1 MQVGIK
7 TIFDIDEETF
17 EKQDD
22 DNRKQERINEEK
34 EKLISLEIENAKKIS
49 TKNMVLTYLSGGIGA
64 ISLLAIYPKAIEMND
79 YALATI
85 GGSIGVICCLG
96 CGYYVS
102 QYEKETEK
110 LEDLEKMLSANCKEI
125 KDNKKPRRLTKK

>member
-1 MQVGIK
+1 MFEDIEVEEYEELERKNNSEENIIYSELEK
-7 TIFDIDEETF
+7 T
-17 EKQDD
+17 
-22 DNRKQERINEEK
+22 
-34 EKLISLEIENAKKIS
+34 KKIS
-49 TKNMVLTYLSGGIGA
+49 TKNMVMTYLSGGIGA

-110 LEDLEKMLSANCKEI
+110 LEDLEKMLSPNYKEI
-125 KDNKKPRRLTKK
+125 KDYKKPRRLTK

>member
-34 EKLISLEIENAKKIS
+34 EKLISKGLEN
-49 TKNMVLTYLSGGIGA
+49 TKRMKNKNIIIGGINAVAGTG
-64 ISLLAIYPKAIEMND
+64 SLLLLYPKALEMND
-79 YALATI
+79 YALVTI
-85 GGSIGVICCLG
+85 GGIVTAVCFIG
-96 CGYYVS
+96 CGYSIS
-102 QYEKETEK
+102 QYEQNKERI
-110 LEDLEKMLSANCKEI
+110 EDLGMKKQEI
-125 KDNKKPRRLTKK
+125 NETQKDYKKPRRLTK

>member
-1 MQVGIK
+1 MAGMK
-7 TIFDIDEETF
+7 TIFDIGEETF
-17 EKQDD
+17 EKEE
-22 DNRKQERINEEK
+22 NIKKQEQIKEEK
-34 EKLISLEIENAKKIS
+34 ENLISLEIENAKKIS

-64 ISLLAIYPKAIEMND
+64 ISLLAIYPKALEMND

-102 QYEKETEK
+102 QYEKESEK
-110 LEDLEKMLSANCKEI
+110 IENLEKKLSPNYIEKE
-125 KDNKKPRRLTKK
+125 DYKKPRRLTK

>member
-34 EKLISLEIENAKKIS
+34 EKLISKGLEN
-49 TKNMVLTYLSGGIGA
+49 TKRMKNKNIIIGGINAVAGTG
-64 ISLLAIYPKAIEMND
+64 SLLLLYPKALEMND
-79 YALATI
+79 YALVTI
-85 GGSIGVICCLG
+85 GGIVTAVCFIG
-96 CGYYVS
+96 CGYS
-102 QYEKETEK
+102 I
-110 LEDLEKMLSANCKEI
+110 S
-125 KDNKKPRRLTKK
+125 

>member
-1 MQVGIK
+1 M
-7 TIFDIDEETF
+7 FEDIEVEEY
-17 EKQDD
+17 
-22 DNRKQERINEEK
+22 EE
-34 EKLISLEIENAKKIS
+34 LEIKNNSEQNIINSELEKTKKMS
-49 TKNMVLTYLSGGIGA
+49 TKNMVMTYLSGGIGA

-125 KDNKKPRRLTKK
+125 KDYKKPRRLTKK